1 MGPKTTPA
9 ALPKVK
15 VEKTKIELVGEA
27 GAGGG
32 GEGCG
37 QVGQRRFFGGG
48 CLVSKSCPTLLRLHE
63 W

>member
-15 VEKTKIELVGEA
+15 VEKTKIELVG
-27 GAGGG
+27 GAKGGG
-32 GEGCG
+32 QG
-37 QVGQRRFFGGG
+37 GQRRFFCGG
-48 CLVSKSCPTLLRLHE
+48 CLVSKLCPTLLRLHE

>member
-32 GEGCG
+32 GE
-37 QVGQRRFFGGG
+37 
-48 CLVSKSCPTLLRLHE
+48 KSLKR
-63 W
+63 